1 MYGLPSIMISCHLQ
15 YVVVVVIQAKPI
27 AIMPGT
33 GMALEVN
40 VRGLDKVSGYKEEL
54 CLIKFY
60 QFQALKILFKTGL
73 DAFE

>member
-1 MYGLPSIMISCHLQ
+1 
-15 YVVVVVIQAKPI
+15 
-27 AIMPGT
+27 MPGT

-73 DAFE
+73 NALE

>member
-15 YVVVVVIQAKPI
+15 YVVVIQAKPI
-27 AIMPGT
+27 AMMPGT

-54 CLIKFY
+54 CLI
-60 QFQALKILFKTGL
+60 
-73 DAFE
+73 

>member
-15 YVVVVVIQAKPI
+15 YVVVVIQAKPI

-40 VRGLDKVSGYKEEL
+40 VRGLDKVRGYKEEL

-73 DAFE
+73 NAFE

>member
-73 DAFE
+73 NAFE

>member
-27 AIMPGT
+27 AMMPGT

-73 DAFE
+73 NALE